1 MKRYKLFAD
10 PSQEESWINAIQAQ
24 GYQLV
29 KVEQWRFRYEFEP
42 TVSPKPIRIDYRDFY
57 SSRSHK
63 EYVTFFEDAGWEH
76 LAGGLF
82 GGQQYF
88 VQREQA
94 SDADIFS
101 DWESKKAM
109 KKRMLEGA
117 ISTAVISIFY
127 VNFMAGNKGIHLGDY
142 LLPHRWFMA
151 EGIWQMPK
159 DLMWKAVLF
168 ELPFALLRVLPFY
181 LFLGMA
187 IFYSYRYMKVSQS
200 IKKEV

>member
-1 MKRYKLFAD
+1 MKKYKLFAD
-10 PSQEESWINAIQAQ
+10 PSQEESWIDAIQAQ

-29 KVEQWRFRYEFEP
+29 KVEPWRFRYEFEP
-42 TVSPKPIRIDYRDFY
+42 TTSPKPIRIDYRDFY

-63 EYVTFFEDAGWEH
+63 EYVTFFEDAGWKH
-76 LAGGLF
+76 LAGVMF

-88 VQREQA
+88 VQEGQTP
-94 SDADIFS
+94 DTEIFS

-109 KKRMLEGA
+109 KKRMLDGA
-117 ISTAVISIFY
+117 ISTGSACVLY
-127 VNFMAGNKGIHLGDY
+127 VAIMMGNKGIHLGDY
-142 LLPHRWFMA
+142 LIPSRWFMA
-151 EGIWQMPK
+151 EGLWQMPK

-187 IFYSYRYMKVSQS
+187 IFYSYRYVKVSRT
-200 IKKEV
+200 IKKGV